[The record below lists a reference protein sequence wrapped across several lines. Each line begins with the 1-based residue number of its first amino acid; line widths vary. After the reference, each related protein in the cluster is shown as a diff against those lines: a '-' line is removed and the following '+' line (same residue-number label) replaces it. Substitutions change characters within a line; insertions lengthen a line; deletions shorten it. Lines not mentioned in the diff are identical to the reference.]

1 MLFALPSRPDAAQ
14 SSERLL
20 RLQSIPGS
28 GESAA
33 PPSPPAGPGDLDVG
47 QWVPVASGPDGRADG
62 PVRARGSARFFDQ
75 WRARLPEAL
84 TGRRLDP
91 GVRGALGLAALA
103 VVAALVAVVLA
114 WRAAPRPA
122 SVAVAPPRVEASGT
136 SSGAAAGAA
145 GGHTPAA
152 RSSAAAPPLVVDVE
166 GRVLH
171 PGVVR
176 LAAGARV
183 GDAVRAAGGVTAPSS
198 TVGLSMAR
206 RLVDGEQIV
215 VGGSGSAAAP
225 PTTGSQSG
233 ASAAG
238 ADAPSAAA
246 PLDLNAASAAQF
258 DALPGVGPVLAQRIV
273 QWRDQHGGFTST
285 DQLRQ
290 VSGLGGKKGETLMAL
305 VRV

>member
-1 MLFALPSRPDAAQ
+1 MPFALPSRPDAAQ

-20 RLQSIPGS
+20 RLQSVSGS

-33 PPSPPAGPGDLDVG
+33 PPSRPAGPGDFDVG
-47 QWVPVASGPDGRADG
+47 QWVPVVGGPDGRADG
-62 PVRARGSARFFDQ
+62 PVRARGSARFDR
-75 WRARLPEAL
+75 WCARLPEAL

-103 VVAALVAVVLA
+103 VVVALVAVVLA

-152 RSSAAAPPLVVDVE
+152 HSSAAGPPLVVDVE

-183 GDAVRAAGGVTAPSS
+183 GDAVRAAGGVTAASS

-215 VGGSGSAAAP
+215 VGGSGSAAPP

-233 ASAAG
+233 ASSAG

-273 QWRDQHGGFTST
+273 QWRDQHGGFTSA